1 MTPGEPMRRPT
12 GLGPRTPAPRRAA
25 LAALS
30 FLLLLCLLCAP
41 VGAQVLQ
48 GPGEATETTF
58 RREIRGQWFSWLA
71 AHEEGDPL
79 LAAQKVE
86 EIVKHANKIGLKRLT
101 DLSLAATLMARKEMA
116 QGNTDKAR
124 WALDSAIRLDPDLC
138 EARWSRVALALSAD
152 KLGVPREF
160 LGALR
165 AVFVDLEGRRIL
177 RVRTGLLVVLTLA
190 AVGASFVVLL
200 VAGEA
205 RRLFHDLTEL
215 MGRWASPPTD
225 AVLAAGVFVLPLFL
239 TLDVGWLLLWLF
251 VLSFGY
257 AERNVRWA
265 AVAGLLP
272 LVLVAPALDRAAAEL
287 TVSASPVVRG
297 AEAFLEKRYDQRVL
311 DDLEAVKNLFP
322 EDADV
327 RFLLGCLY
335 QQLGQ
340 NDRAVAEYTVAA
352 QVSTVETRALINR
365 GDIRFVDGDFGA
377 AQEDFQEALRRDPRD
392 VRARYNLSLVYSE
405 TFRTIEAQEKLAE
418 ARALDN
424 GLVTRFLDSPTL
436 VKVVSLGFSPEEA
449 REKVRALQRDSR
461 SRRVLGHFHV
471 GSDVRTWAVPFVVA
485 IPFALA
491 AAFTLDSWRNRK
503 RGYALTCRKC
513 GRTFCRLCKPPGES
527 PLLCSQCIHV
537 YLKKDGVSIETKLQ
551 KVEEV
556 RRRQGFEGRLR
567 MALNVVF
574 PAGELFLDGKVG
586 TAAAILA
593 PFFLGILAA
602 VLRQDLALSPRP
614 GAGLLL
620 AGTVLW
626 ALLALAA
633 WVTGQLVARKG

>member
-1 MTPGEPMRRPT
+1 MRREP
-12 GLGPRTPAPRRAA
+12 GLGRPSRVPRCAA
-25 LAALS
+25 LV
-30 FLLLLCLLCAP
+30 LLLLPLLAGAP
-41 VGAQVLQ
+41 SVAQVLQ

-58 RREIRGQWFSWLA
+58 RREVRGQWFAWLA

-86 EIVKHANKIGLKRLT
+86 EIVRHARKIGLKRLT

-116 QGNTDKAR
+116 QGNFDSAR
-124 WALDSAIRLDPDLC
+124 WALDSAIRLDPDLP
-138 EARWSRVALALSAD
+138 EARWSRVELAMKSD
-152 KLGVPREF
+152 KLGVPREL

-165 AVFVDLEGRRIL
+165 AVFVDLEGRRVL
-177 RVRTGLLVVLTLA
+177 FVRAALLVVLTLA
-190 AVGASFVVLL
+190 AVGAAFVILL
-200 VAGEA
+200 VAVEV
-205 RRLFHDLTEL
+205 RRLFHDVTEL
-215 MGRWASPPTD
+215 TGRWVLRPADSI
-225 AVLAAGVFVLPLFL
+225 LAAGILALPLFFA
-239 TLDVGWLLLWLF
+239 LDVGWFLLWLF

-257 AERNVRWA
+257 AERYVRWA
-265 AVAGLLP
+265 ALAGLVP
-272 LVLVAPALDRAAAEL
+272 LVLVAPALDRAAATL
-287 TVSASPVVRG
+287 AVSASPVLRG
-297 AEAFLEKRYDQRVL
+297 AEALQEKRYDQRVL

-322 EDADV
+322 EDPDL

-340 NDRAVAEYTVAA
+340 NDRAVAEYTVAI
-352 QVSTVETRALINR
+352 QVSTAEVRALVNR

-405 TFRTIEAQEKLAE
+405 TFRTVEAQEKLTE

-424 GLVTRFLDSPTL
+424 ALVTEFLDSPTL
-436 VKVVSLGFSPEEA
+436 VKVVSVGYTPDEA
-449 REKVRALQRDSR
+449 LAKVGALQGDSR

-471 GSDVRTWAVPFVVA
+471 GSDIRTWAVPFAMA
-485 IPFALA
+485 IPFVVA
-491 AAFTLDSWRNRK
+491 AAFGLDSYRRK
-503 RGYALTCRKC
+503 RRGYALSCDKC
-513 GRTFCRLCKPPGES
+513 GRTFCRRCKPPGES

-556 RRRQGFEGRLR
+556 RRRQGFEERLR
-567 MALNVVF
+567 GALNVVLPGGEF
-574 PAGELFLDGKVG
+574 LFQGRAG
-586 TAAAILA
+586 AAVAILA
-593 PFFLGILAA
+593 PFFLGLFAA

-614 GAGLLL
+614 GAGSLL
-620 AGTVLW
+620 AGTVFW

-633 WVTGQLVARKG
+633 WVVGQITARKG